1 MSVPSANSATTCE
14 KPNFETERTSS
25 SPLRPPRA
33 YSTGKVMS
41 RSTSSG
47 ASSGA
52 TVLTWTCTGVVSG
65 KASSGRR
72 RAASSPRTISRPARS
87 RTTNRFFKLNPI
99 RASSIVG
106 PPRWPRRSVA
116 AAGADAAA
124 GDLGR
129 EQEGAIGDGLLARSQ
144 APGDL
149 DDIAP
154 AGRPGQDPLRPVAS
168 PLLRQEHEV
177 GPILALQG
185 RPGGHDGVV
194 LGPAL
199 DLGPPDLVGAEPA
212 LGVGQLGADAR
223 GAGRGIDL
231 GPDPGDPAREGR
243 RLGARI
249 DPGDREGH
257 RLARAHGGDVP
268 LVDVDPEPHPGR
280 VGDGVQPAGR
290 HDRLA
295 LDG

>member
-25 SPLRPPRA
+25 SPFRPPRA

-65 KASSGRR
+65 KASSGNR

-87 RTTNRFFKLNPI
+87 RTTKRLFKLNPI

-116 AAGADAAA
+116 AAGTDAAA

-129 EQEGAIGDGLLARSQ
+129 EQEGAVGHNPLARSQ

-149 DDIAP
+149 DEVCP
-154 AGRPGQDPLRPVAS
+154 AGRPGHDSLSPVAS

-177 GPILALQG
+177 GPVLALQG
-185 RPGGHDGVV
+185 RPGDHDGRV
-194 LGPAL
+194 LGLDL
-199 DLGPPDLVGAEPA
+199 DLGPPELVGAEPA

-231 GPDPGDPAREGR
+231 GPDPGDAAREGGG
-243 RLGARI
+243 LGARVGA
-249 DPGDREGH
+249 GDREGH
-257 RLARAHGGDVP
+257 RLARPHRGDVP
-268 LVDVDPEPHPGR
+268 L
-280 VGDGVQPAGR
+280 
-290 HDRLA
+290 
-295 LDG
+295 